1 MPRPVVVGGR
11 KGFCSRAIPGP
22 GPSQNP
28 ALCGSPPAKCS
39 SASASY
45 WCVGGTPLGALALV
59 RATCRLRHSRF
70 GQRSCPRPLRSRG
83 QLPCRRSRAGSFRH
97 QKPAVPQAG
106 QLAFAVSTP
115 RYGFAVLYL
124 AAIPPHLCR
133 GEPRQKCSGRP
144 GCSRPRCCRL
154 LAQRVSAP
162 LCSGP
167 HPAPGEPAQ
176 TLRRCASIRGAVP
189 VRGEGCAPLGRWCAL
204 TLLGRSGPGPGG
216 RLPSHNV
223 GLFRCSREPEVSLP
237 RRSRARRPPARC
249 RRPPPGPR
257 STRCARSAPLV
268 TGRLVAGARS
278 IPPHRILPATRL
290 PATKANLGT
299 HARAAVLMGTED
311 PARGTVKGD
320 KYI

>member
-45 WCVGGTPLGALALV
+45 WCGGGTPLGALALV

-97 QKPAVPQAG
+97 QKPAVPRG
-106 QLAFAVSTP
+106 GPVRFCCLHSKVRQLAA
-115 RYGFAVLYL
+115 L
-124 AAIPPHLCR
+124 ACL
-133 GEPRQKCSGRP
+133 GLMT
-144 GCSRPRCCRL
+144 RL
-154 LAQRVSAP
+154 RRW
-162 LCSGP
+162 
-167 HPAPGEPAQ
+167 EPAQ

-189 VRGEGCAPLGRWCAL
+189 VRGEGGAPLGRWCAL

-223 GLFRCSREPEVSLP
+223 GLFRCSREPDVSLP
-237 RRSRARRPPARC
+237 RRSRARRPPARF

-268 TGRLVAGARS
+268 TGRLVAGARN
-278 IPPHRILPATRL
+278 PA
-290 PATKANLGT
+290 AQ
-299 HARAAVLMGTED
+299 D
-311 PARGTVKGD
+311 PAGNETPSNQG
-320 KYI
+320 

>member
-28 ALCGSPPAKCS
+28 ALCGSPPAKCN

-45 WCVGGTPLGALALV
+45 RCESGTPLGAFVLV
-59 RATCRLRHSRF
+59 RANLPPPALPLWTKKLSTSAALPWATSLSSLPCWVVPPSKASSPAGRASSLLLSPLQGTASPCYTWPLFLHTSA
-70 GQRSCPRPLRSRG
+70 GVNPARSVPGVQDAAVRVAAGCWRSVCPLR
-83 QLPCRRSRAGSFRH
+83 
-97 QKPAVPQAG
+97 
-106 QLAFAVSTP
+106 
-115 RYGFAVLYL
+115 Y
-124 AAIPPHLCR
+124 
-133 GEPRQKCSGRP
+133 
-144 GCSRPRCCRL
+144 
-154 LAQRVSAP
+154 
-162 LCSGP
+162 
-167 HPAPGEPAQ
+167 APGHTLRRWESAQ
-176 TLRRCASIRGAVP
+176 TLRRRASIRGAVL

-237 RRSRARRPPARC
+237 RRSRAHRPPAQF

-268 TGRLVAGARS
+268 TGRLVAGARN
-278 IPPHRILPATRL
+278 PATQ
-290 PATKANLGT
+290 
-299 HARAAVLMGTED
+299 D
-311 PARGTVKGD
+311 PAGNETPSNQG
-320 KYI
+320 

>member
-11 KGFCSRAIPGP
+11 KGFCSRAIPSP

-39 SASASY
+39 SASASF
-45 WCVGGTPLGALALV
+45 WCEGGTPLGALVLV
-59 RATCRLRHSRF
+59 RVTCRLRHSRF

-83 QLPCRRSRAGSFRH
+83 QLPCRRSRAGSVRQ
-97 QKPAVPQAG
+97 QKPAVPRAG

-144 GCSRPRCCRL
+144 GCSRPRCCRCW
-154 LAQRVSAP
+154 RSVCP
-162 LCSGP
+162 LRYALG
-167 HPAPGEPAQ
+167 HTLRRWEPAQ
-176 TLRRCASIRGAVP
+176 TLRRRASIRGAVP
-189 VRGEGCAPLGRWCAL
+189 VRGEGGAPLGRWCAL

-237 RRSRARRPPARC
+237 RRSRARRPPARF

-268 TGRLVAGARS
+268 TGRLVAGAHNS
-278 IPPHRILPATRL
+278 
-290 PATKANLGT
+290 
-299 HARAAVLMGTED
+299 AAQD
-311 PARGTVKGD
+311 PAGNETPSNQG
-320 KYI
+320 

>member
-39 SASASY
+39 SASARY
-45 WCVGGTPLGALALV
+45 WCEGGTPLGALVLV

-97 QKPAVPQAG
+97 QKPAVPRGGPARFCCLHSKVRLRRVYTWPLFLHTSAG
-106 QLAFAVSTP
+106 VNPARSVPGVQDAAVRVAAGCWRSVCP
-115 RYGFAVLYL
+115 LRY
-124 AAIPPHLCR
+124 
-133 GEPRQKCSGRP
+133 
-144 GCSRPRCCRL
+144 
-154 LAQRVSAP
+154 
-162 LCSGP
+162 
-167 HPAPGEPAQ
+167 APGH
-176 TLRRCASIRGAVP
+176 TLRRWEPAPALRRCTSIRGAVP
-189 VRGEGCAPLGRWCAL
+189 VRREGCAPLGRWCAL

-223 GLFRCSREPEVSLP
+223 GLFRCSREPMVSLE
-237 RRSRARRPPARC
+237 RRSRARRPPARF

-257 STRCARSAPLV
+257 STRFARSAPLV
-268 TGRLVAGARS
+268 TGRLVAGARN
-278 IPPHRILPATRL
+278 PA
-290 PATKANLGT
+290 AQ
-299 HARAAVLMGTED
+299 D
-311 PARGTVKGD
+311 PAGNETPSNQG
-320 KYI
+320 